1 MHVGKQGLLSAMAL
15 SGLTTWT
22 SDGFQNRIL
31 QTEEIP
37 QQPCIQNE
45 LCETRA
51 WIKQATITCSLIRDT
66 CLHSLCSRRRIVHS
80 GGRRYVC
87 KPLERA
93 ASAWLRY
100 CPAHSQP
107 D

>member
-51 WIKQATITCSLIRDT
+51 WIKQAAVACSLIRDT
-66 CLHSLCSRRRIVHS
+66 CLHCLCSRRWLVHS
-80 GGRRYVC
+80 RGRWYFC
-87 KPLERA
+87 KPLER
-93 ASAWLRY
+93 SARSRLRLS
-100 CPAHSQP
+100 ARH
-107 D
+107 

>member
-31 QTEEIP
+31 QNEEIP
-37 QQPCIQNE
+37 QQPSIQNE

-51 WIKQATITCSLIRDT
+51 WIKQAATARSLIRDP
-66 CLHSLCSRRRIVHS
+66 CFHRLCSRRRTVHS
-80 GGRRYVC
+80 RGRWYVC
-87 KPLERA
+87 KPLERTA
-93 ASAWLRY
+93 RSRLRLS
-100 CPAHSQP
+100 PRH
-107 D
+107 